1 MSRTDWRA
9 RLAPSSRTEVA
20 VSDRLFHGAVAA
32 TCADVVDAGM
42 DLLAHYELAALAVL
56 DGHERPGELP
66 QVRRRLRAEGI
77 RAGEHRGVILL
88 APGELDQ
95 LSSIGLLGGAE
106 EIFLCSEWNDEFES
120 FPGRIS
126 GDGLN
131 FEESTPLGLEEWM
144 VDAHCLLA
152 IGDGRWLN
160 FATLDRELAARMRK
174 RFKPAPR

>member
-1 MSRTDWRA
+1 M
-9 RLAPSSRTEVA
+9 
-20 VSDRLFHGAVAA
+20 SDRLIHGAVTA

-77 RAGEHRGVILL
+77 RAMEHRGVLLL
-88 APGELDQ
+88 AAGELDQ
-95 LSSIGLLGGAE
+95 CSSIGLLGGAE
-106 EIFLCSEWNDEFES
+106 EIFFCSEWNDEFES

-126 GDGLN
+126 GEGLN

-152 IGDGRWLN
+152 IGDGRLLN

-174 RFKPAPR
+174 RFKPARR